1 MLITLQ
7 MMVGD
12 QRAFCLEARMP
23 DSFVD
28 KEAMASTRVNACF
41 DLAEEQIK
49 EAREFIGDMRI
60 GCAPVIEHNFHVKKR
75 GKKAG
80 QRKEGK

>member
-12 QRAFCLEARMP
+12 QRAFSLEARMP
-23 DSFVD
+23 DSLVD
-28 KEAMASTRVNACF
+28 KETMASIKVNDCF
-41 DLAEEQIK
+41 NLAEEQIK
-49 EAREFIGDMRI
+49 EARGFIGDMWI